1 MRAVNLM
8 PGDDRASRG
17 GRSTGT
23 GGIVYVLLG
32 GLAVMVALAGLWT
45 NSNTQISS
53 RQTALAKVTIA
64 ADAAEARAAKEAPYE
79 AYASLAEARVSTVA
93 SLSKTRFDWA
103 HSLRELSRV
112 LPADVWLTSLDG
124 TSGATGEAPITTAN
138 AAPAPTFEFVGCT
151 GTQAKVAR
159 LMARLRAVDG
169 VRDVDLKTSEK
180 PEAEGDQ
187 DCPANAPSDP
197 KFTIVIAFKP
207 PGAPKDTVDATGEV
221 VTAPAA
227 APSTTTPAAAP
238 AAPAAGTA
246 PAPTAAPSSSQST
259 PATSE
264 R

>member
-8 PGDDRASRG
+8 PGDDHGSG
-17 GRSTGT
+17 SDGT

-32 GLAVMVALAGLWT
+32 GLAVMVALAGLWA
-45 NSNTQISS
+45 NSNKQISS
-53 RQTALAKVTIA
+53 RQTALDRVTIA
-64 ADAAEARAAKEAPYE
+64 AIAAKARAAKAAPYE
-79 AYASLAEARVSTVA
+79 AYARLADARLATVA
-93 SLSKTRFDWA
+93 SLSVTRFDWA

-124 TSGATGEAPITTAN
+124 SSGATGQAPTTTAS

-151 GTQAKVAR
+151 DTQAKVAR

-180 PEAEGDQ
+180 PETGGDK

-197 KFTIVIAFKP
+197 KFTIVIAFKT
-207 PGAPKDTVDATGEV
+207 PGRTKVTVDAAGRI
-221 VTAPAA
+221 VTASVVPSTIAA
-227 APSTTTPAAAP
+227 ATPATPAAAP
-238 AAPAAGTA
+238 APAT
-246 PAPTAAPSSSQST
+246 TAAPSTSSS

>member
-8 PGDDRASRG
+8 PGDSRG
-17 GRSTGT
+17 SHGAGSDSDGT

-32 GLAVMVALAGLWT
+32 GLAFMVALAGLWAHL
-45 NSNTQISS
+45 NNQISS
-53 RQTALAKVTIA
+53 RRAALDRVTIA
-64 ADAAEARAAKEAPYE
+64 AVAAETRAAEVAPYQ
-79 AYASLAEARVSTVA
+79 AYASLADARMATVA
-93 SLSKTRFDWA
+93 SLSSTRFDWA

-124 TSGATGEAPITTAN
+124 SSGATGAAPTTTAS

-151 GTQAKVAR
+151 GTQTKVAR

-169 VRDVDLKTSEK
+169 VRDVALKTSEK
-180 PEAEGDQ
+180 PDSVGDK

-197 KFTIVIAFKP
+197 KFTIVITFKA
-207 PGAPKDTVDATGEV
+207 PGSAGQV
-221 VTAPAA
+221 VTAQAAPATTPTTTPVA
-227 APSTTTPAAAP
+227 TTAPST
-238 AAPAAGTA
+238 
-246 PAPTAAPSSSQST
+246 PSTSSN

>member
-1 MRAVNLM
+1 MRAVNLI
-8 PGDDRASRG
+8 PGDDRASRAV
-17 GRSTGT
+17 RSAGT
-23 GGIVYVLLG
+23 GGIVYVVLG
-32 GLAVMVALAGLWT
+32 GLALTVALAGLWA
-45 NSNTQISS
+45 NSSKQISS
-53 RQTALAKVTIA
+53 RQATLAKVTIA
-64 ADAAEARAAKEAPYE
+64 ADAAEARVSDAAPYE
-79 AYASLAEARVSTVA
+79 AYASLAEARLSTVA
-93 SLSKTRFDWA
+93 SLSATRFDWA

-124 TSGATGEAPITTAN
+124 TSGATGEAPTTTAS

-151 GTQAKVAR
+151 GSQAKVAR

-180 PEAEGDQ
+180 PEGEGDR
-187 DCPANAPSDP
+187 DCPANASSDP
-197 KFTIVIAFKP
+197 KFTIVITFRA
-207 PGAPKDTVDATGEV
+207 PGSPRDTLDATGQV

-227 APSTTTPAAAP
+227 APSTAA

-246 PAPTAAPSSSQST
+246 PATAAAPSGSST

>member
-8 PGDDRASRG
+8 PGDDRGSRG
-17 GRSTGT
+17 LGSDDT

-32 GLAVMVALAGLWT
+32 GLAVMVALASLWA
-45 NSNTQISS
+45 NSSNHISS
-53 RQTALAKVTIA
+53 RQSELELVTIA
-64 ADAAEARAAKEAPYE
+64 ADAAEARAAKAAPYE
-79 AYASLAEARVSTVA
+79 AYASLADARLATVA
-93 SLSKTRFDWA
+93 SLSATRFDWA

-124 TSGATGEAPITTAN
+124 TSGATGAAPTTTAS

-180 PEAEGDQ
+180 PETGGDKA
-187 DCPANAPSDP
+187 CPANAPSDP
-197 KFTIVIAFKP
+197 KFTIVITFKT
-207 PGAPKDTVDATGEV
+207 PGSAKDTVDATGRV
-221 VTAPAA
+221 VTAAT
-227 APSTTTPAAAP
+227 APHTTSATTPAAA
-238 AAPAAGTA
+238 TA
-246 PAPTAAPSSSQST
+246 PTTASPSTPSN

>member
-8 PGDDRASRG
+8 PGDDYGSG
-17 GRSTGT
+17 GSDGT

-32 GLAVMVALAGLWT
+32 GLAVMVALAGLWA
-45 NSNTQISS
+45 SSDKQISS
-53 RQTALAKVTIA
+53 RQTALDRVTIA
-64 ADAAEARAAKEAPYE
+64 AVAAEARAAKAAPYE
-79 AYASLAEARVSTVA
+79 AYASLADARLATVA
-93 SLSKTRFDWA
+93 SLSVTRFDWA

-124 TSGATGEAPITTAN
+124 SSGASSAAPTTTAS

-151 GTQAKVAR
+151 DTQAKVAR

-169 VRDVDLKTSEK
+169 VRDVALKTSEK
-180 PEAEGDQ
+180 PETGGDK

-197 KFTIVIAFKP
+197 KFTIVIAFKT
-207 PGAPKDTVDATGEV
+207 PGKTKVTVDASGRIVAASVMPSTTAAATPAAA
-221 VTAPAA
+221 TAPATAA
-227 APSTTTPAAAP
+227 APST
-238 AAPAAGTA
+238 
-246 PAPTAAPSSSQST
+246 SSS

>member
-8 PGDDRASRG
+8 PGDDHRSRG
-17 GRSTGT
+17 GRSDGT

-32 GLAVMVALAGLWT
+32 GLAVMVALAGLWAS
-45 NSNTQISS
+45 SNNQISS
-53 RQTALAKVTIA
+53 RKTALDRVTIA
-64 ADAAEARAAKEAPYE
+64 AIAAEARAAKAAPYE
-79 AYASLAEARVSTVA
+79 AYASLADARLATVA
-93 SLSKTRFDWA
+93 SLSSTRFDWA

-124 TSGATGEAPITTAN
+124 TSGATGAAPTTTAS

-151 GTQAKVAR
+151 GTQTKVAR

-169 VRDVDLKTSEK
+169 VRDVALKTSEK
-180 PEAEGDQ
+180 PDAVGDK

-197 KFTIVIAFKP
+197 KFTIVITFKA
-207 PGAPKDTVDATGEV
+207 PGSAKDTVDAAGQV

-227 APSTTTPAAAP
+227 PPTTPTTTPV
-238 AAPAAGTA
+238 AGTA
-246 PAPTAAPSSSQST
+246 PATAAAPSTPSTSSN